1 LIFRVEQVHPWVNY
15 DQILSKCYVG
25 TLKPHAEFDPTEVFK
40 PAEKSPPKAL
50 NEETAN
56 NATNKEPILLPRFDW
71 IQKLDYITIIFYT
84 GNFSNPMLEVNR
96 ADDKTFHIFLTYSGH
111 VFDNEIMFADKV
123 HWPCRIRVGCETGK
137 VELVYRKCQGS
148 VWDNFGVLKQKS
160 KAKAKALV
168 ESRLKCKVANKTKV
182 NYNTFLIELER
193 SDGNRS
199 IVPLGKHIKVFD
211 TIKGKKLRD
220 VNESCRLPNDDISTL
235 DLGSIDLVCFAFRG
249 GNRAELHP
257 SPQLPLRQ
265 VPRAALHHRQRLPD
279 GEALPRRQPQ
289 QDPGRLP
296 DRRHRDHLQAPG
308 VIQFARHR
316 AARDVHRSG
325 GRDGDHAD
333 VFDHFFLAGEEDTE
347 MVTSSNN

>member
-1 LIFRVEQVHPWVNY
+1 VEQVHPWVNY

-199 IVPLGKHIKVFD
+199 IVPSRKTHQSV
-211 TIKGKKLRD
+211 R
-220 VNESCRLPNDDISTL
+220 
-235 DLGSIDLVCFAFRG
+235 
-249 GNRAELHP
+249 HY
-257 SPQLPLRQ
+257 
-265 VPRAALHHRQRLPD
+265 QR
-279 GEALPRRQPQ
+279 
-289 QDPGRLP
+289 
-296 DRRHRDHLQAPG
+296 
-308 VIQFARHR
+308 
-316 AARDVHRSG
+316 
-325 GRDGDHAD
+325 
-333 VFDHFFLAGEEDTE
+333 
-347 MVTSSNN
+347 